1 MNKTIGIPRSNWH
14 KAPHKWWPSLSES
27 KACVNSTALIWQP
40 TLLNSGQN
48 LKTERLK
55 NNSDHRHHLRPFPLS
70 GGLESSDQDAPDQP
84 SSSPSV
90 HRSMSDQRTRG
101 QLSPELHRKVPLDRE
116 VGQRQ
121 TLLIMPLRT
130 SHHLIWGTPWFLNCS
145 MPRNMVC
152 QWTFIK
158 FGDSTR
164 EALIL
169 KKSYRSH
176 AARPMEAPLVPTGIF
191 FRWDSWPELDW
202 ILQSLGLGKGM
213 LHVACYGPHAI
224 IESLGL

>member
-1 MNKTIGIPRSNWH
+1 M
-14 KAPHKWWPSLSES
+14 
-27 KACVNSTALIWQP
+27 
-40 TLLNSGQN
+40 LNSGQN

-55 NNSDHRHHLRPFPLS
+55 NNSNHRHHLRPVPLS

-84 SSSPSV
+84 SSSLVRYFSV
-90 HRSMSDQRTRG
+90 HRSMSEQMTRG

-116 VGQRQ
+116 VGHRQ

-130 SHHLIWGTPWFLNCS
+130 SHHLISGTPWFLNCS

-158 FGDSTR
+158 FGNSTR
-164 EALIL
+164 EALIVK

-176 AARPMEAPLVPTGIF
+176 VARPVEAPFVPTGVF
-191 FRWDSWPELDW
+191 
-202 ILQSLGLGKGM
+202 
-213 LHVACYGPHAI
+213 
-224 IESLGL
+224 